1 MRPTGPT
8 TVWIAALVA
17 GVCLIGY
24 MARSSSDTTPPITD
38 ELLAEVIQDWHNSYP
53 SSQRF
58 EILAA
63 FNHDAVLD
71 KTTGLVWE
79 KAPQTETVTYNE
91 ARQFCGRRLVGERN
105 GWRLPSPIELRSLVG
120 PIRGLSRPHLPP
132 NHPFL
137 TSRPPPIGR
146 WYRRPIMGP
155 TESMWTPFLVTS
167 SASLSSRCSASRSGV
182 SMGRSLRRRIETGG
196 ARGAIPTGIPR
207 IILWRLK
214 TTRHSWTSIIRSPG
228 RPCSTI

>member
-1 MRPTGPT
+1 MTSNSDPTSP
-8 TVWIAALVA
+8 
-17 GVCLIGY
+17 
-24 MARSSSDTTPPITD
+24 MTD

-63 FNHDAVLD
+63 FKYDAVLD

-79 KAPQTETVTYNE
+79 RSPQTAPVTYNE
-91 ARQFCGRRLVGERN
+91 ARQFCVSRVAGKQK

-137 TSRPPPIGR
+137 NVQATAYWAMVSETDH
-146 WYRRPIMGP
+146 GP
-155 TESMWTPFLVTS
+155 YGKYVDAFLGNL
-167 SASLSSRCSASRSGV
+167 LSFFKVKMFSFPVWCV
-182 SMGRSLRRRIETGG
+182 
-196 ARGAIPTGIPR
+196 RGPLMAEAN
-207 IILWRLK
+207 
-214 TTRHSWTSIIRSPG
+214 
-228 RPCSTI
+228 

>member
-1 MRPTGPT
+1 MT
-8 TVWIAALVA
+8 
-17 GVCLIGY
+17 
-24 MARSSSDTTPPITD
+24 SNSDPTPPITD

-63 FNHDAVLD
+63 FNYNAVLD

-79 KAPQTETVTYNE
+79 RSPQTATVTYNE
-91 ARQFCGRRLVGERN
+91 ARRFCVGRMAGEQT

-137 TSRPPPIGR
+137 NVQATSY
-146 WYRRPIMGP
+146 WAMVSETDHGP
-155 TESMWTPFLVTS
+155 YGKYVDAFLGNILSFFKVKMVSFPVWCVRGPFI
-167 SASLSSRCSASRSGV
+167 A
-182 SMGRSLRRRIETGG
+182 E
-196 ARGAIPTGIPR
+196 PN
-207 IILWRLK
+207 
-214 TTRHSWTSIIRSPG
+214 
-228 RPCSTI
+228 